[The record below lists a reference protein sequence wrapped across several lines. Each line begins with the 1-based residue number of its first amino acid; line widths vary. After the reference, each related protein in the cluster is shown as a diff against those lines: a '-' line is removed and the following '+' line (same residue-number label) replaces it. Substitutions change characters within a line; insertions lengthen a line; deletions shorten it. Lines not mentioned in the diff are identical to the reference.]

1 MEPKF
6 LKYERQGFVGILTIN
21 RPEALN
27 ALNSAVVAEATA
39 YLAELAKTDV
49 RALVVTGAG
58 EKSFVAGADIA
69 EMKDLGVEAGTKFSE
84 EGNALMESF
93 ENFPVPV
100 IAAINGFA
108 LGGGCEIALSC
119 DIRLASVKAK
129 FGFPEVGLGILP
141 GYGGIQRATRLLG
154 AGVAKELGFSARII
168 GAEEALAIGLVNHVY
183 EPEQLLPEALK
194 LAETIATKAPFG
206 VRAVKA
212 VANNVIGLPLNK
224 STRLEAAVFGACFAT
239 ADQKAGMAYF
249 LDKNKDKVPVAFT
262 GK

>member
-6 LKYERQGFVGILTIN
+6 LKYERKGNVGVLTIN

-58 EKSFVAGADIA
+58 EKSFVAGADIS
-69 EMKDLGVEAGTKFSE
+69 EMKDLDPKGGQKFSE
-84 EGNALMESF
+84 EGNAMMEAF

-119 DIRLASVKAK
+119 DIRLASYKAK
-129 FGFPEVGLGILP
+129 FAFPEVGLGILP
-141 GYGGIQRATRLLG
+141 GYGGVQRATRLLG
-154 AGVAKELGFSARII
+154 AGIAKELAFTAKTIDAVE
-168 GAEEALAIGLVNHVY
+168 AEKIGLVNHVY
-183 EPEQLLPEALK
+183 DSGDLLREAIK
-194 LAETIATKAPFG
+194 LAETIASKAPFG
-206 VRAVKA
+206 VRAVKK
-212 VANNVIGLPLNK
+212 VANDVIGLPLNK
-224 STRLEAAVFGACFAT
+224 STRLEAGLFGDCFAT
-239 ADQKAGMAYF
+239 ADQKAGMTAF
-249 LDKNKDKVPVAFT
+249 VNKQKEPVAFT
-262 GK
+262 VK